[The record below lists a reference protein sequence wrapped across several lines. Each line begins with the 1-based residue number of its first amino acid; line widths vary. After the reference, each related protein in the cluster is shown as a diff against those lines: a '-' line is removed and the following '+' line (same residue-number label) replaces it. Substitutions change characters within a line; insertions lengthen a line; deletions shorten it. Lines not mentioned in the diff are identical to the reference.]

1 MVDIVMFLHVI
12 LEHIFSPELLVTD
25 RTAESIRVKMNGL
38 SVTNEMGLT
47 RERLQTL
54 GAMVHRRQ
62 GSTFLRFP
70 EFSRFLRFLHD
81 FILRRRLRD
90 GGLFDVVV
98 HDGDVE
104 GVFLFRRRLRDC
116 GLFDVVGS
124 DGDVEGFVVMFV
136 TKVGHVTLQIADAVE
151 DLGAC
156 GALGVGTKIF
166 SKA

>member
-1 MVDIVMFLHVI
+1 MFLHVI
-12 LEHIFSPELLVTD
+12 LEHIFTPELLVTD

-38 SVTNEMGLT
+38 IVTNEMGLT

-70 EFSRFLRFLHD
+70 KFSRFLRFLHD
-81 FILRRRLRD
+81 FVLRRRLRD

-98 HDGDVE
+98 HDGGVE
-104 GVFLFRRRLRDC
+104 GVFLFRRRRD
-116 GLFDVVGS
+116 GLFDVVGY

-156 GALGVGTKIF
+156 GALGVKQKIF